1 MTSDDLGLKLMEAD
15 WRDCRYLSRWTDST
29 SHSSSGVNTVS
40 AAVNWTDSSADASSG
55 ARSYLVEQALEQRRS
70 LIIYVCLGCCSLV
83 RCDLPDDLPDD
94 FPDDLPE

>member
-1 MTSDDLGLKLMEAD
+1 
-15 WRDCRYLSRWTDST
+15 
-29 SHSSSGVNTVS
+29 
-40 AAVNWTDSSADASSG
+40 
-55 ARSYLVEQALEQRRS
+55 VEQASEQRRS